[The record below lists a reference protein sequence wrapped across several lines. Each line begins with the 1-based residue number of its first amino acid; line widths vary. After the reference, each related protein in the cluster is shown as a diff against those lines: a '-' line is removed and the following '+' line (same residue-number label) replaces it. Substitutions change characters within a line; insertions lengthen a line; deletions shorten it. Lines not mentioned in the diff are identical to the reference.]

1 MKSVVSKEK
10 ALLQQLKSQK
20 ELFELNLRK
29 IVTGIR
35 GKRRAS
41 FGAVQQKEKD
51 DKRRKTNCKFRK
63 CKKFGKEN
71 LAAIRFSERIFANQ
85 FHHKTSAESECRT
98 LCQKQSNCKPFH
110 RLVLFSVCVS
120 TSQNR
125 QTLKIRLHQVKSLFL
140 VQRAHGF
147 GKKSENKTIKIT
159 CTFQSLR
166 PAGYS
171 DVCGPEV
178 HAFPPAPLH
187 ANRSTDAVVQWKV
200 SKFVLWCNFSPQ
212 VKMPLVRVGIDLARE
227 MALDGACANTS

>member
-147 GKKSENKTIKIT
+147 GKKSENKTKKNYVY
-159 CTFQSLR
+159 FSELEARWLLR
-166 PAGYS
+166 S
-171 DVCGPEV
+171 VCGPEV
-178 HAFPPAPLH
+178 HAFPRP
-187 ANRSTDAVVQWKV
+187 NCMQTVRQMQ
-200 SKFVLWCNFSPQ
+200 WCNGRSASLCSG
-212 VKMPLVRVGIDLARE
+212 VVSHRRWKCHSLE
-227 MALDGACANTS
+227 WE